1 MDRDQLKIT
10 FSAALTDVFM
20 DEEER
25 SLKFMPKV
33 DLKNAEANVVFT
45 EMFYAFQMAFNVLTN
60 NHCDPIDFIQML
72 TRLLFEDQI
81 NHINDNPDFNG
92 GESDE

>member
-10 FSAALTDVFM
+10 FFAALTDAFK

-25 SLKFMPKV
+25 SLNFMPKV
-33 DLKNAEANVVFT
+33 DIENAEANVIFT
-45 EMFYAFQMAFNVLTN
+45 EMFYAFQITFNTLTN
-60 NHCDPIDFIQML
+60 NHCDPIDFIQTL

-81 NHINDNPDFNG
+81 NQINDNPDFNG
-92 GESDE
+92 GKNDE

>member
-10 FSAALTDVFM
+10 FFAALTDAFK

-25 SLKFMPKV
+25 SLNFMPKV
-33 DLKNAEANVVFT
+33 DLENAEANVIFT
-45 EMFYAFQMAFNVLTN
+45 EMFYAFQIAFNTLTN
-60 NHCDPIDFIQML
+60 NHCDPIDFIQTL